1 MNYLTED
8 LAGVYEKLLNEND
21 AKPMFHV
28 NVNQNL
34 NTQGFPIEVILY
46 PQRMPPKN
54 EKLQYETVQ
63 LVADM
68 FVRTS
73 DEEETFDLMDYLAN
87 RILGVKRGE
96 FESNR
101 ITYRYACFL
110 DFGSPSSQ
118 PVVNQGEY
126 YAVFRLE
133 GTVFITAADGPY
145 MANDATTYFSL
156 GDPIDMETSFGT
168 PVPMSADE
176 IEHKVVAD
184 ALPIGN
190 DYTSVIQ
197 PTAQIRT
204 YSLTFPL
211 CNRAF
216 DRKLAQI
223 IKGEGD
229 FKCWSYDNYIYFRDD
244 DPFTPEV
251 PTQATVVHKCRY
263 ITGKLT
269 RERGSFYICTLNLQE
284 VV

>member
-1 MNYLTED
+1 MNYMTED

-21 AKPMFHV
+21 ARPMFHV

-46 PQRMPPKN
+46 PQRVPPKN
-54 EKLQYETVQ
+54 EKLRYETVQ

-68 FVRTS
+68 FVKTT
-73 DEEETFDLMDYLAN
+73 DEDEAFDLMDYLAN

-101 ITYRYACFL
+101 VKYRYASFM
-110 DFGSPSSQ
+110 DFGSPSTQ
-118 PVVNQGEY
+118 PLVNQGEY
-126 YAVFRLE
+126 YTVFRLE
-133 GTVFITAADGPY
+133 GTVFITETDGPY
-145 MANDATTYFSL
+145 MANDTTTYISL
-156 GDPIDMETSFGT
+156 GEPIDMTNTFGT

-176 IEHKVVAD
+176 IEHNVVAD

-190 DYTSVIQ
+190 NFTARIQ
-197 PTAQIRT
+197 PMAQSRK
-204 YSLTFPL
+204 YALTFPL

-229 FKCWSYDNYIYFRDD
+229 QKCWTYDNYIYFRDD
-244 DPFTPEV
+244 DPFTPAR
-251 PTQATVVHKCRY
+251 PTQASVVHKCRY

-269 RERGSFYICTLNLQE
+269 RERGSFYICTLFLQE
-284 VV
+284 SE